1 MIARDPATR
10 LSDLA
15 TAPARTAAPDATVR
29 AVTQMMS
36 SYDIGLVVIED
47 DDIPVGVVSERDV
60 VRGLTVHDEYALVGS
75 YLDSTAGDIMSA
87 DPITAGAATT
97 VADAL
102 EVMSEHG
109 VRHLLVPT
117 PEGHSVV
124 SIRDLF

>member
-1 MIARDPATR
+1 MIAPDSATR
-10 LSDLA
+10 LSELA
-15 TAPARTAAPDATVR
+15 TNPARTVAPDATVR
-29 AVTQMMS
+29 VVTQMMS
-36 SYDIGLVVIED
+36 SYDIGLVVVETD
-47 DDIPVGVVSERDV
+47 GVPVGVVSERDV
-60 VRGLTVHDEYALVGS
+60 ARRLTVPDEYALVGS
-75 YLDSTAGDIMSA
+75 YLESTAGDIMSA

-124 SIRDLF
+124 SIRDLL